1 MALPVKMNEN
11 ERGIFAL
18 HGITGFLIAVV
29 LLLSI
34 LGVLGYNAI
43 VVQKANSEVYYSVNQ
58 DIHAIKDQ
66 SLKNNSFRT
75 ME

>member
-1 MALPVKMNEN
+1 MNED
-11 ERGIFAL
+11 ERGVFAL
-18 HGITGFLIAVV
+18 HGVSGFLIAVV

>member
-11 ERGIFAL
+11 ERGVFAL
-18 HGITGFLIAVV
+18 HGVTGFLIAVV

-43 VVQKANSEVYYSVNQ
+43 VVQKANSEVYYSVDQN
-58 DIHAIKDQ
+58 IHSIKDQ

>member
-1 MALPVKMNEN
+1 MALPVKMNED
-11 ERGIFAL
+11 ERGIFSL

-43 VVQKANSEVYYSVNQ
+43 VVQKTNSEVYYSVNQ

-75 ME
+75 VE

>member
-1 MALPVKMNEN
+1 MTLPVKMNED
-11 ERGIFAL
+11 ERGLFSL